1 VYCRATRTPGT
12 ATTLMVDWNQ
22 SIKKQQ
28 STNGQQINSNLFR
41 LGIRPRN
48 CKYFIIVSA
57 PSNLDCTHQQHRHT
71 RQKRMVK
78 YHTSSSTNG
87 RNNYKHKTKTIHT
100 HAKATTPLV
109 RRAISFE
116 DREAVYVCVCSFVV
130 IERVMHRICV
140 VDIILTRCL

>member
-1 VYCRATRTPGT
+1 MGYICKTVKSPDYLQPNPTLIKQKKITKNVYCRATRTPGT

-57 PSNLDCTHQQHRHT
+57 PSNLDFAHQQHRQHSP
-71 RQKRMVK
+71 K
-78 YHTSSSTNG
+78 TNG
-87 RNNYKHKTKTIHT
+87 QMSRLHQPMVEIITKIKQSQYT
-100 HAKATTPLV
+100 HMQKQRL
-109 RRAISFE
+109 
-116 DREAVYVCVCSFVV
+116 
-130 IERVMHRICV
+130 H
-140 VDIILTRCL
+140 